1 MNELLQQLK
10 TKCNLSEQ
18 AMSSIKSCFGEAG
31 LNIFED
37 LKKIKH
43 SCNVRKFALT
53 LLAYSPKAYTY
64 IRKMLPA
71 LPHPR
76 TLTK

>member
-18 AMSSIKSCFGEAG
+18 AMSSIKSCFGETG

-37 LKKIKH
+37 LKNKKKIKH

-53 LLAYSPKAYTY
+53 LLAYSP
-64 IRKMLPA
+64 I
-71 LPHPR
+71 
-76 TLTK
+76 